1 MSDVRQQIEQM
12 IHDNKVVLFMKGT
25 RSFPQCGFSAR
36 AIEVFKRCGV
46 QVKDVNVLAD
56 PAMRQGIKDYSNWP
70 TIPQAY
76 VDGKFV
82 GGSDIL
88 IEMFESG
95 ELQKLLGAPARESGE
110 PAAGAAPGTAPKIT
124 LSEAAAK
131 AFADAATDAGAGEV
145 LRFDVGPSFEYDLY
159 FGPKEDGDF
168 AVACGAISV
177 HVAPGSAARADG
189 THIDFVDGPQGA
201 GFKIDNPHE
210 PPKVKPIAARELKQ
224 RLDAG
229 EKLYLFDVR
238 GDNERQIATIAAAV
252 ALDAAGEKLL
262 RELPKDA
269 PIVVHCHHGVR
280 SRNAAERLIQ
290 DGYKHVLNLTGGIDA
305 WSAEVD
311 PSVPR
316 Y

>member
-1 MSDVRQQIEQM
+1 MSDVRQQIEQL

-56 PAMRQGIKDYSNWP
+56 PAIRQGIKDYSNWP

-88 IEMFESG
+88 LEMFESG
-95 ELQKLLGAPARESGE
+95 ELQKLLGAPAPAPTA
-110 PAAGAAPGTAPKIT
+110 PAAAPKIT
-124 LSEAAAK
+124 LSETAAK
-131 AFADAATDAGAGEV
+131 AFADAGKEAAAGEV

-159 FGPKEDGDF
+159 FGPKQDGDF
-168 AVACGAISV
+168 AIACGAVTV

-189 THIDFVDGPQGA
+189 TRIDFVDGPQGA
-201 GFKIDNPHE
+201 GFKIENPNE
-210 PPKVKPIAARELKQ
+210 PPKVKPLAARELKQ

-229 EKLYLFDVR
+229 EKLHVFDVR
-238 GDNERQIATIAAAV
+238 GENERQIAKIASAV

-262 RELPKDA
+262 HDLPKDA
-269 PIVVHCHHGVR
+269 AIVVHCHHGVR
-280 SRNAAERLIQ
+280 SRSAADRLIQ
-290 DGYKHVLNLTGGIDA
+290 DGYRNVFNLTGGIDA